1 VVETE
6 LRYEH
11 HEAAVRFM
19 EAISPTARA
28 RLYSLLRNGQH
39 SQWLEEVGR
48 LSQEI
53 ERIQVVKPYEG
64 R

>member
-1 VVETE
+1 MVHTD

-11 HEAAVRFM
+11 QEAALRFM

-28 RLYSLLRNGQH
+28 RLYSLLRNGRH
-39 SQWLEEVGR
+39 SQWVEEVER

-53 ERIQVVKPYEG
+53 ERLQVVKPYEG